1 MNERHPFRVM
11 IVDDSRHAREG
22 MREILADD
30 PHFTVVGEAASAEDG
45 LALMEEVM
53 PDLVLMDIGL
63 PGMGGLDAAKAI
75 KTNYPYV
82 KIVMVTVHDEAALL
96 FEALKKGAQGFL
108 LKNLNPSAWRDY
120 LRAVMFDEAP
130 MDPGLARQILREFGG
145 VTAGGMTVGASG
157 THHSGAGRGSGT
169 SGAHGAS
176 GLSGAEAKPISDG
189 FGPATGSFSKTLSR
203 APSGSGVGFRAVH
216 RAHRGADEPVREGL
230 TAREKE
236 ILQEV
241 AKGKTNREVAASL
254 NLSEHTVKNHLK
266 NILQKLH
273 LHNRVQLTRYA
284 YESGLMDGPSDDAK

>member
-1 MNERHPFRVM
+1 MNDRQPFRVL

-30 PHFTVVGEAASAEDG
+30 PQFTVIGEAASAEEG

-75 KTNYPYV
+75 KANYPYV

-108 LKNLNPSAWRDY
+108 LKNLNPSAWREY

-130 MDPGLARQILREFGG
+130 MNPELARRILKEFGG
-145 VTAGGMTVGASG
+145 GKEAGSVGSG
-157 THHSGAGRGSGT
+157 SGAGFGVFSESAAGSGT
-169 SGAHGAS
+169 GSNDGSLRSGRR
-176 GLSGAEAKPISDG
+176 E
-189 FGPATGSFSKTLSR
+189 
-203 APSGSGVGFRAVH
+203 
-216 RAHRGADEPVREGL
+216 DEPIREGL

-236 ILQEV
+236 ILQQV
-241 AKGKTNREVAASL
+241 AQGKTNREVAAAL

-284 YESGLMDGPSDDAK
+284 YESGLMDNGTEGKK

>member
-1 MNERHPFRVM
+1 MIDRQPFRVL

-22 MREILADD
+22 MREIFADD

-82 KIVMVTVHDEAALL
+82 KIVMVTVHDEAGLL

-108 LKNLNPSAWRDY
+108 LKNLNPSAWREY

-145 VTAGGMTVGASG
+145 GKEAVGTVGSG
-157 THHSGAGRGSGT
+157 SGAG
-169 SGAHGAS
+169 
-176 GLSGAEAKPISDG
+176 
-189 FGPATGSFSKTLSR
+189 
-203 APSGSGVGFRAVH
+203 SGVFAGSAAGVGTGTGTHGGTRQGG
-216 RAHRGADEPVREGL
+216 RREDEPIREGL

-236 ILQEV
+236 ILQQV
-241 AKGKTNREVAASL
+241 ARGKTNREVAAAL

-284 YESGLMDGPSDDAK
+284 YESGLMDGRPDDAK

>member
-30 PHFTVVGEAASAEDG
+30 PHFTVVGEAASAEEG

-108 LKNLNPSAWRDY
+108 LKNLNPSAWREY

-145 VTAGGMTVGASG
+145 GKGAGPASAASAPETGTVSGAVGPGSGPSSG
-157 THHSGAGRGSGT
+157 TSSATPSGPGSGT
-169 SGAHGAS
+169 
-176 GLSGAEAKPISDG
+176 G
-189 FGPATGSFSKTLSR
+189 FG
-203 APSGSGVGFRAVH
+203 AVH
-216 RAHRGADEPVREGL
+216 GTRRDAGKEEEPLREGL

-241 AKGKTNREVAASL
+241 AQGKTNREVAAAL

-284 YESGLMDGPSDDAK
+284 YESGLMDDRTSPGK